1 MRCPLTRYDVGA
13 LNTWVHIPAT
23 DPGRQ
28 TIATNETEWTTM
40 MHIIQERFQRNGL
53 HHDPADD
60 GSTVRKKV
68 KRWSM
73 MPEKLKIGGIKCW
86 CAGKKRK
93 SNTGKSGNGW
103 SKQISLITK
112 KRNGEARKSVT
123 CRKAGA
129 TCFPTWRDL
138 KGRSNPRVKDTLQ
151 EHFSQER
158 VRKAPSYW
166 ELGADVLVRLP
177 SPVPP
182 RSRHDVSVEALR
194 RREDGAQ
201 RTLQEVAELDV
212 LEKLLDDQGWSGS
225 VREHINKVAEL
236 SDKEKRTKQV
246 QDRNER
252 ARG

>member
-1 MRCPLTRYDVGA
+1 MVRCPLNRYDVGA
-13 LNTWVHIPAT
+13 VNTWVHIPET
-23 DPGRQ
+23 DPGWE
-28 TIATNETEWTTM
+28 TVAMNETEWTTM
-40 MHIIQERFQRNGL
+40 MHIILEKFQRNGL
-53 HHDPADD
+53 HHDP
-60 GSTVRKKV
+60 
-68 KRWSM
+68 
-73 MPEKLKIGGIKCW
+73 
-86 CAGKKRK
+86 KRK
-93 SNTGKSGNGW
+93 SNTGKSKDGW
-103 SKQISLITK
+103 SRQISLITN
-112 KRNGEARKSVT
+112 RNGEARISVT

-129 TCFPTWRDL
+129 TCFPSWRDL
-138 KGRSNPRVKDTLQ
+138 KGRSNPTVKDTLQ

-182 RSRHDVSVEALR
+182 RSRHDVRVEALR
-194 RREDGAQ
+194 RRVDGAQ

-252 ARG
+252 ARR